1 MSALELQKRRV
12 LAPLMRA
19 AILTAPL
26 MITLAD
32 NASAQ
37 PGLPLPPL
45 PAGSPQAAGQ
55 HIYATRCASCHGTT
69 ANGGEFAPSIVARV
83 PLRSDDELEA
93 ILHDGLASG
102 MPAFPDIV
110 DPDRSNLIGFLRTLK
125 PDRGVAAARVSVGL
139 EDGRIVRG
147 VALNRAPGEMQV
159 LGDDHR
165 LYLLR
170 EGTLGR
176 FHIVGSQT
184 DWPNYDGPNGAV
196 STGGSRYSTLDQI
209 TAANVASL
217 RPQWIYSLR
226 DTRDIQSTP
235 IVANGL
241 MYVTS
246 ANECYALDAGSGR
259 LVWHYQRPRTKG
271 IGGVSATGINR
282 GAAVAGDRVFMDMDN
297 GHLIAL
303 DAATGTLL
311 WDTAMVDWHENY
323 NATSAPLLVG
333 DTVLSGIAGGDDGA
347 RGFVAAFDQASGK
360 ELWRF
365 WSVPRPGEKGS
376 ETWKGAGI
384 DHPSGATWMTGV
396 YDEEL
401 DTVYWP
407 IGNPG
412 ADLIGDDREGDNLYT
427 DSVVALDPKSG
438 KMKWYFQFTPHD
450 VHDFD
455 AAEPLALID
464 TEWLG
469 KPRKLLVQANR
480 NGFLYVLDRTN
491 GHYLLGRAYT
501 PKLTWATGQ
510 TAAGRPIVSP
520 GKAAT
525 PEGTLVCPWLL
536 GASNWYSSSYNPIT
550 GLYYVQ
556 TNDKCGIFTR
566 TDMTFEKGR
575 AYMGGSFTADPNDPG
590 RRILRALDIRTGKP
604 AWEIAQIGG
613 ADTSGGVLSTAGGVV
628 FYGAD
633 DGSFAAVDAKD
644 GKALWSFQ
652 TNQSPHASPMTYEF
666 DHRQYVAVAAG
677 SNVIGFALSDAGY
690 VRQDSQ

>member
-297 GHLIAL
+297 GHLIATPPP
-303 DAATGTLL
+303 ARFCGIRRWSTGTKITTPLRRPC
-311 WDTAMVDWHENY
+311 WSATQYSPASPAAMTARAGSSRHSTRLPGRSY
-323 NATSAPLLVG
+323 G
-333 DTVLSGIAGGDDGA
+333 DSGRYPGLGRKA
-347 RGFVAAFDQASGK
+347 
-360 ELWRF
+360 L
-365 WSVPRPGEKGS
+365 RPGKVRAS
-376 ETWKGAGI
+376 TIPA
-384 DHPSGATWMTGV
+384 AR
-396 YDEEL
+396 
-401 DTVYWP
+401 
-407 IGNPG
+407 PG
-412 ADLIGDDREGDNLYT
+412 
-427 DSVVALDPKSG
+427 
-438 KMKWYFQFTPHD
+438 
-450 VHDFD
+450 
-455 AAEPLALID
+455 
-464 TEWLG
+464 
-469 KPRKLLVQANR
+469 
-480 NGFLYVLDRTN
+480 
-491 GHYLLGRAYT
+491 
-501 PKLTWATGQ
+501 
-510 TAAGRPIVSP
+510 
-520 GKAAT
+520 
-525 PEGTLVCPWLL
+525 
-536 GASNWYSSSYNPIT
+536 
-550 GLYYVQ
+550 
-556 TNDKCGIFTR
+556 
-566 TDMTFEKGR
+566 
-575 AYMGGSFTADPNDPG
+575 
-590 RRILRALDIRTGKP
+590 
-604 AWEIAQIGG
+604 
-613 ADTSGGVLSTAGGVV
+613 
-628 FYGAD
+628 
-633 DGSFAAVDAKD
+633 
-644 GKALWSFQ
+644 
-652 TNQSPHASPMTYEF
+652 
-666 DHRQYVAVAAG
+666 
-677 SNVIGFALSDAGY
+677 
-690 VRQDSQ
+690 